1 MHIFKLKEGTKSYD
15 WVKDVIDKER
25 KQNAE
30 YCDRIRKAIPF
41 QLTRVIASYVNS
53 TFSRKLE
60 IYEFVVTPEEY
71 ETLDKE
77 VWNRTYSDDN
87 QFRVAPNLNNEEGRA
102 IKEVMSS
109 YPPVTTHDDILK
121 KLGLR
126 ALIACRP
133 FRPTNLT
140 THEGKYYFV
149 LTDDLVIKD
158 NDNNDDLELITEE
171 DAKRL
176 TGFKDERVDYSKKR
190 MTNKD
195 FFDAY
200 RGKPALYK
208 GKDIGAYVAG
218 YVGEKYIILGF
229 HDYTGCILRF
239 TARVNK
245 TLDVVYTSYRFAK
258 LKYVEV
264 VS

>member
-77 VWNRTYSDDN
+77 VWSKTYYDDN
-87 QFRVAPNLNNEEGRA
+87 QLWVTPNLNNEEGRA

-109 YPPVTTHDDILK
+109 YHPNSRMPDEVDQFCGNCFWYSVDDDP
-121 KLGLR
+121 R
-126 ALIACRP
+126 ASAWCVKHNDKTSC
-133 FRPTNLT
+133 FN
-140 THEGKYYFV
+140 V
-149 LTDDLVIKD
+149 CKD
-158 NDNNDDLELITEE
+158 H
-171 DAKRL
+171 K
-176 TGFKDERVDYSKKR
+176 F
-190 MTNKD
+190 
-195 FFDAY
+195 
-200 RGKPALYK
+200 
-208 GKDIGAYVAG
+208 
-218 YVGEKYIILGF
+218 
-229 HDYTGCILRF
+229 
-239 TARVNK
+239 
-245 TLDVVYTSYRFAK
+245 
-258 LKYVEV
+258 
-264 VS
+264 

>member
-1 MHIFKLKEGTKSYD
+1 MHIFRLKEGTKSYD
-15 WVKDVIDKER
+15 WVKDVIGKER
-25 KQNAE
+25 KQSIE

-77 VWNRTYSDDN
+77 VWRRTYSADN
-87 QFRVAPNLNNEEGRA
+87 QFWVAPNLNNEEGRA

-109 YPPVTTHDDILK
+109 YHPVTTHDDILK

-126 ALIACRP
+126 AIVSSLP
-133 FRPTNLT
+133 FRPTQLS
-140 THEGKYYFV
+140 THVGKYYFV
-149 LTDDLVIKD
+149 FTDDLIVKD

-176 TGFKDERVDYSKKR
+176 IGFKDVRVDYSK
-190 MTNKD
+190 
-195 FFDAY
+195 
-200 RGKPALYK
+200 
-208 GKDIGAYVAG
+208 
-218 YVGEKYIILGF
+218 
-229 HDYTGCILRF
+229 
-239 TARVNK
+239 
-245 TLDVVYTSYRFAK
+245 
-258 LKYVEV
+258 
-264 VS
+264 